1 MRSANSFSQSIAS
14 RLAVAFL
21 LSAAA
26 FPASAQTA
34 NDTTV
39 STQSTSEIS
48 AYDQSKY
55 ATAPNR
61 AVGVEGRLRQVYWTT
76 APDSEKYL
84 ADMQMDRESA
94 RISRAPGAMRHTKVW
109 MARADVCGLP
119 GDEILMQIRS
129 PLTCGTLGCEM
140 IVLSDAGG
148 SPRVIMRTVG
158 DTIDSPVIDGIV
170 INRGSKNQR
179 AWRYDADGNF
189 SALNLKPR
197 QK

>member
-1 MRSANSFSQSIAS
+1 MRSAFSFFQSIAS
-14 RLAVAFL
+14 GLALGVFLSAVA
-21 LSAAA
+21 A
-26 FPASAQTA
+26 PASAQTA
-34 NDTTV
+34 NDTTA
-39 STQSTSEIS
+39 STQGTSEIA

-61 AVGVEGRLRQVYWTT
+61 AVGVSGRLRQVYWTT

-84 ADMQMDRESA
+84 SDMKLDRESA
-94 RISRAPGAMRHTKVW
+94 RMARAPATRRHTKVW

-158 DTIDSPVIDGIV
+158 DTIDSPVLDGIV
-170 INRGSKNQR
+170 INRGSRNQR
-179 AWRYDADGNF
+179 AWRYDSNGEF

-197 QK
+197 QR